1 MRLRSITFLL
11 LLAVAAVGAGLEYAA
26 GESHAKSSSSVPIS
40 SASTSDLRPSHV
52 LATASLEASADN
64 SHIAQIRRAHA
75 AIRTTT
81 IGEQPPTF

>member
-26 GESHAKSSSSVPIS
+26 GESHAKSSSSAANS
-40 SASTSDLRPSHV
+40 NASTSDLRPSHV

-64 SHIAQIRRAHA
+64 SHVAQIRRAHA
-75 AIRTTT
+75 AIRAAAVS
-81 IGEQPPTF
+81 EQPPTF